1 MALSTYTELK
11 AAIADWLERTDLTS
25 QIVDFITL
33 AEAEFN
39 RTLLVP
45 EREDAVTSVISG
57 ATVTL
62 PTDFHALRS
71 IYIDADPKVF
81 LQQMSLAELRTT
93 YSANATG
100 KPQNFALQS
109 GNELV
114 LAPSPDASYSLIL
127 NYYKTIPALSGSV
140 ATNWLL
146 TSHPDIY
153 LFASLLQAG
162 DFLADDPRI
171 PLWRNKLDRA
181 SDELRRQGYF
191 KAHGGA
197 PQRIRPPYSV

>member
-1 MALSTYTELK
+1 MALSTFTELK
-11 AAIADWLERTDLTS
+11 AALADWLDRTDLTS

-45 EREDAVTSVISG
+45 EREDAVTSSASS
-57 ATVTL
+57 ATITL
-62 PTDFHALRS
+62 PTDFYALRS
-71 IYIDADPKVF
+71 IYIDSDPKVF
-81 LQQMSLAELRTT
+81 LQQMSFAELRTT
-93 YSANATG
+93 YSASATG

-114 LAPSPDASYSLIL
+114 LAPSPDATYSLIL

-153 LFASLLQAG
+153 LFGSLAQAG

-171 PLWRNKLDRA
+171 PLWRGKLSQA
-181 SDELRRQGYF
+181 SAELMRQGHF
-191 KAHGGA
+191 KAYGGA
-197 PQRIRPPYSV
+197 PLRIRAPYSV